1 MESHPNWNEWKAKR
15 GNGKALIESKGQ
27 RPNYSFDN
35 WLKMNK
41 ALGDEVSSF
50 VGQAKE
56 KDQELDDEIKKKK
69 LEPKDIDDDDD
80 DDDDDDAGNSED
92 SKDKETAWKKIRD
105 IAKERRLE
113 SEKSASKSSSK
124 PVSKSSRSS

>member
-15 GNGKALIESKGQ
+15 GNGKTLIESKGQ

-35 WLKMNK
+35 WLKMTK

-69 LEPKDIDDDDD
+69 LEPKDIDD